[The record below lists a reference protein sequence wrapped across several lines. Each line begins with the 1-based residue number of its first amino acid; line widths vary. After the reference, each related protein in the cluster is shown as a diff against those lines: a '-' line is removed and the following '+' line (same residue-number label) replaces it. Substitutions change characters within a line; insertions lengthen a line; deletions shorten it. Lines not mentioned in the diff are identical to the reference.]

1 MGVLL
6 KGKRVLNMN
15 THTHNIK
22 VSLFLVQS
30 FRIKRFMPLNHKTA
44 CPFLS
49 RLLSIS
55 EAFTHFFHMCVCV
68 CLTES
73 NGPSESTPVYHDR

>member
-15 THTHNIK
+15 THTQNIK

-55 EAFTHFFHMCVCV
+55 EAFTHFFHMCVCA

-73 NGPSESTPVYHDR
+73 NGPCESTPVYHDR

>member
-1 MGVLL
+1 
-6 KGKRVLNMN
+6 
-15 THTHNIK
+15 
-22 VSLFLVQS
+22 
-30 FRIKRFMPLNHKTA
+30 MPLNHKTA

-68 CLTES
+68 RALQKVMD
-73 NGPSESTPVYHDR
+73 PARAHQSTMIDEAVMAAAAVSTFIKKWLCSFTT